1 MSLWAPGKCMWHM
14 QVMDLYRHNKNWLS
28 KEPSCRRY
36 VMSLGAMQWEG
47 LLQDVQYLYALQSN
61 PICPYV
67 HSLHGTEIALCRS
80 VVSSHQNSYYS
91 TVLCV
96 DGHVWHEQLGNTAQ
110 QPYTCI
116 GCSECSRASPTAQSL
131 THYFHH
137 CSWSPSLLPKPI
149 PSFSSA
155 SLAMHGV
162 LWQKGH
168 IKEKFLQGN
177 INDCFSFEKAHF
189 CFFPQSYMKI
199 YPWHNDTELL
209 MNKALWCHK
218 RNVLNV
224 TFWAFSIH
232 WH

>member
-1 MSLWAPGKCMWHM
+1 MS
-14 QVMDLYRHNKNWLS
+14 N
-28 KEPSCRRY
+28 
-36 VMSLGAMQWEG
+36 
-47 LLQDVQYLYALQSN
+47 
-61 PICPYV
+61 ICTHYKATLFV
-67 HSLHGTEIALCRS
+67 RTSLHGTEIALCRS

-91 TVLCV
+91 SVLCV

-110 QPYTCI
+110 QPYTCV

-155 SLAMHGV
+155 LLAMHGV

-177 INDCFSFEKAHF
+177 INNCFSFEKAHF

-199 YPWHNDTELL
+199 YPWHNDTGLL

-218 RNVLNV
+218 RNVVNV